1 MATVWNQCDAN
12 FCPKFKQERL
22 HDNVY
27 LVLPTQHNKRNIY
40 VSITEV
46 FDGENGW
53 TNVRF
58 LCVKGWRVRPTK
70 FCRWIILHHQYVLLM
85 GLPCNIFILIKQFSR
100 SLSTIEDYNS
110 LTVSETDDAFRNFPC
125 YWGSNF
131 LGSCIDLQISLT
143 DPLRALWLAPGR
155 RVVNIKVFMCHSSQ
169 FLITFMY
176 GVLGK
181 LRKLKIFL
189 VTICGTKFLINSF
202 SFYFLLLSLYT
213 ELVKQLFQSTSNAF
227 YADMRK

>member
-46 FDGENGW
+46 FNGENGW

-100 SLSTIEDYNS
+100 SLSTNEDCNS
-110 LTVSETDDAFRNFPC
+110 LTVSETDDAFRNFCMLLRFEFPRVM
-125 YWGSNF
+125 YWF
-131 LGSCIDLQISLT
+131 
-143 DPLRALWLAPGR
+143 A
-155 RVVNIKVFMCHSSQ
+155 
-169 FLITFMY
+169 Y
-176 GVLGK
+176 
-181 LRKLKIFL
+181 
-189 VTICGTKFLINSF
+189 
-202 SFYFLLLSLYT
+202 
-213 ELVKQLFQSTSNAF
+213 QLDWSI
-227 YADMRK
+227 

>member
-100 SLSTIEDYNS
+100 SLSTNEDYNS
-110 LTVSETDDAFRNFPC
+110 LTVSETDDAFRNFC
-125 YWGSNF
+125 MATEVRISSGHVLICISVW
-131 LGSCIDLQISLT
+131 LVHLELSCWHQVEGCWI
-143 DPLRALWLAPGR
+143 
-155 RVVNIKVFMCHSSQ
+155 
-169 FLITFMY
+169 
-176 GVLGK
+176 
-181 LRKLKIFL
+181 
-189 VTICGTKFLINSF
+189 
-202 SFYFLLLSLYT
+202 
-213 ELVKQLFQSTSNAF
+213 
-227 YADMRK
+227 